1 MATKKLNMWP
11 RVASL
16 ALAPLVDNEE
26 EYCFWKTCQNCLAYI
41 FSIWEALQKDLARE
55 QWAFILILMEFKH

>member
-26 EYCFWKTCQNCLAYI
+26 EYCF
-41 FSIWEALQKDLARE
+41 
-55 QWAFILILMEFKH
+55 